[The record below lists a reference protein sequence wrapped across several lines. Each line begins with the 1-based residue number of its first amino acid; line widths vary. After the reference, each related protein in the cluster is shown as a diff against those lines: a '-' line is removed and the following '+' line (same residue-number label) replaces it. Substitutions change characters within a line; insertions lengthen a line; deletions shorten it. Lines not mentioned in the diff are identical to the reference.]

1 MFNLFC
7 KSEILTHFRN
17 ATFYMQQRFNPIPIL
32 IIMLINDIGYEQQTD
47 SLFNVARQLIP
58 DLW

>member
-7 KSEILTHFRN
+7 KSELLTHFRN
-17 ATFYMQQRFNPIPIL
+17 ATFYMQRFNPIPIL

-47 SLFNVARQLIP
+47 SLFNVRQLIP